1 MPGAL
6 DQTIFPNGLNKI
18 MLNLDE
24 KTFSTGFIFENEIH
38 FLLNNTNELFIHK
51 LQYISP
57 S

>member
-24 KTFSTGFIFENEIH
+24 KLFLQENEIH
-38 FLLNNTNELFIHK
+38 FLLNNTNEPFIHK